1 MCAFWTYVHTTIS
14 KGGALCGIFFVVLFD
29 LVRINQWKDFVAKK
43 DDEGSPIEDCG
54 ADDFDSNQSGD
65 EKEAS
70 VFQSRS
76 IIVWASAFGS
86 FLVLFVSDLCL
97 WGVWS
102 AVRVFFYVLS
112 VFFIMFFGRCSV
124 YMRHLCMVFMVC
136 AVLCVLHGLALNN
149 ICSFFKKKM
158 SPNVWMNPRELGWSC
173 ARASS
178 NYLKIS
184 FLKPEKGNLKTHVFE
199 DDLVH

>member
-149 ICSFFKKKM
+149 ICSFFYKKNEPKRLDESKRVRM
-158 SPNVWMNPRELGWSC
+158 KLRKSQFQLLKDFFFEAREG
-173 ARASS
+173 
-178 NYLKIS
+178 
-184 FLKPEKGNLKTHVFE
+184 
-199 DDLVH
+199 